1 MSNVFEIGEKDS
13 IKLLVE
19 GKSKFVAL
27 YLEEPGRTAEIFGPD
42 ADEVCTDPLLYIRGP
57 GVGWV
62 GVTKCQVS
70 QNSLNIFL

>member
-42 ADEVCTDPLLYIRGP
+42 ADEVCTDPLL
-57 GVGWV
+57 
-62 GVTKCQVS
+62 
-70 QNSLNIFL
+70 